1 MNKTFKTV
9 WNRVR
14 RAYVAVNETVSSTA
28 QSAGPTLRNGGVS
41 VSQSGSLRR
50 TALALAVGS
59 ALALSIG
66 SAHADVTFPGG
77 CASVGGTMKE
87 GVCYIGDGTQDST
100 VVEAV
105 NDNWTNTGKLTIS
118 GGISYYAETIGSF
131 INDGGSYTLTNKTG
145 AELVIKG
152 GSEGVG
158 IDYFAEKGSGK
169 IINDKDANL
178 SICGGNEANSS
189 GINYLAFGTNST
201 VTIENSGTTT
211 ITGGAAT
218 HAEGIHVLAHQ
229 GGNAVIDNL
238 TGAKLSI
245 IGGSAFDAY
254 GISDL
259 AYDGGSGKIVNH
271 VGAELII
278 MGGSSES
285 GIYSLAAG
293 TNSYGAIENYGTM
306 TITGSADDNGMV
318 RLTYNDGTAEIINH
332 TGAELLI
339 SGGSGSYARG
349 ISNVTQF
356 GGTTKV
362 INSAGAKLEITG
374 GSGQYADGIGSFVSE
389 GTTGTLENSGIL
401 SITGG
406 SYEAAEGMTTFASEG
421 TGTIINTEGAE
432 FSITGGST
440 GDTMG
445 IKHFTINPS
454 TTGTIENSG
463 TMTISGGADDY
474 AFGIEYFA
482 YKGGTGKII
491 NHKGG
496 EISISG
502 GGVDSDGI
510 SRFAYDT
517 DSVGLIDNFGN
528 IEITASTSANGIG
541 TLADNGAT
549 VEINNFKDAKLT
561 IGSGQHASGIS
572 CFVVDHGSTVNV
584 KNFGTVSISG
594 ASYSGIVWFADYGGT
609 GTIINSEGA
618 ELLITAGSS
627 DNAYGINIVADSYS
641 TATIENSGKLTISG
655 SSSSAGIYN
664 LASGRNSTG
673 TIKNSGS
680 MTITGGSEQ
689 EAGIFSLADEV
700 GSTASIENTGILNL
714 NKWAI
719 GSFGD
724 GNASVTNKSTGT
736 VNAEVEAI
744 FEDGGT
750 TTTRTLKDITV
761 VTSGVASNA
770 QTDVYGATTV
780 SEKGWVL
787 KDDWANQSTWED
799 GGKLTITDI
808 ADGTFDAQTIKEN
821 FEEQFGTGTT
831 ITFTGEGGKSEG
843 ESSITADAFTMTVVN
858 SLISEGKA
866 FDGSVIVSETLD
878 ALNSNFTLGRYGTLN
893 KNFGFQGLT
902 NVTRVTIRDG
912 YSLVLAGDAVASASA
927 FDLTD
932 GTPVSVS
939 DGRLVLGLNVA
950 PYSDYRGIVD
960 TVTLDTN
967 SGQAVLEVAAGE
979 FTAGKVNAVQ
989 NGLVSVA
996 QNATLSIA
1004 DLDTDG
1010 TSSVNV
1016 EQSGSLNLTGA
1027 AVIAGSVENAGS
1039 IDAADTLTV
1048 SGNWTGAGTIANN
1061 KSITASNWAV
1071 SNTINNAK
1079 DNSVVTLSSG
1089 TNSLGIVVGGKLVA
1103 NADFSADTL
1112 RNVKSLSVS
1121 SSVDGQID
1129 ALAAD
1134 VITNAGSLDVKS
1146 LTKTQ
1151 GVDYTQTAGSI
1162 TVTDNWFA
1170 NSTLHLNGGTLV
1182 RDSLGANTVTVAGA
1196 DLDLGSITSET
1207 DFTLSSGTVTAD
1219 EIHLT
1224 EDGKFTV
1231 SGGTLEINYDS
1242 IFTNSVSEAVGLN
1255 VIGLESTKPETVKTV
1270 LTDLFSRYVAG
1281 DVAESIAQNATFD
1294 GGKLVINVDHL
1305 STTERDDLAKAFNKI
1320 FADTTI
1326 EFKGDVSGQ
1335 SEESQLT
1342 VAKVNELQ
1350 KNVADLASVIYV
1362 DRKLQGENKNVS
1374 IGGASGIGQ
1383 SVGFA
1388 GIENAASVAVEGGRK
1403 LVLIGGNAADYAVTS
1418 NSTITTVSDG
1428 STLELG
1434 SLGSDTA
1441 NKGTMGTVVL
1451 SSNSDEA
1458 QLKAV
1463 TGQFT
1468 IAKVDASKNGLVSV
1482 AQNATLSIADLDT
1495 DGTSSVNV
1503 EQSGSLNLTGAAVI
1517 AGSVENAGSI
1527 DAADTLTVSGNWT
1540 GAGTIANNK
1549 SISASNWTVAN
1560 TINNATDNTVV
1571 TFASGTNEVGTI
1583 VGGKVEA
1590 KADFTAD
1597 ALSNIKSLDV
1607 ASSVEGQID
1616 ALAADTITNAGV
1628 LDVKNLAKTTGVDY
1642 TQTAGSI
1649 TVTDNW
1655 FAGSTLKLNGGTLTR
1670 SSLGSNDVTI
1680 AGASVDVDTLTSD
1693 TNFTLNSGSVSADSI
1708 ALSQTGRFTVAG
1720 GTLETNYDSIFTDS
1734 TAEEVGLNVI
1744 GLEAQAP
1751 ESVKNVLTE
1760 FFTRYVAGDVAQ
1772 SIAQNAVFE
1781 GGKLIVKVDHLTT
1794 TQRDDLTEAFNKI
1807 FADAAIEFQGDIS
1820 GTTEDS
1826 KLTVAK
1832 VNQLQANVAELAS
1845 VIYVDRNLQGENTDV
1860 SVGGASGIGQSVG
1873 FAGIEN
1879 AKSVT
1884 VEGGKKLVL
1893 IGGDSAD
1900 YAMTADSTTTT
1911 VRAGS
1916 TLELGSLGSETANK
1930 GTIGT
1935 VTLSSGSD
1943 QAQLK
1948 AVTGEFAVA
1957 KLDATQNGLVTVAQ
1971 NAALSIADLDTD
1983 STSGVDIAKAGSL
1996 KLTGEASVAGSV
2008 KNEGTISADEMLS
2021 AAGSW
2026 IGSGTIAN
2034 AKEITASDWS
2044 VANTINNATDDS
2056 VVTFA
2061 SGTNTVG
2068 TIAGGKVAANADFSA
2083 DALRNVKSLD
2093 VAASVEGQIDAL
2105 AADFI
2110 TNAGDLEVKS
2120 LTKAEGVDYTQTAG
2134 TITVTDNW
2142 FANSTLNLNGGTLVR
2157 DSLGANTAT
2166 VAGADVD
2173 LGSITSETDFTLAS
2187 GSVSADR
2194 INLTEEG
2201 KFTVSGGELSTGYSN
2216 IFTESIAEAVGLNVI
2231 GLESAQPE
2239 AVKNVLTEF
2248 FTRYIAGDVAESIA
2262 QNASFEGGKLV
2273 INVDHLSTTERDDL
2287 TAAFNKIFADTTVEF
2302 KGDISGVSED
2312 SRLTV
2317 AKVNDLQKNVADLA
2331 SVIYVDRKLQGDNAA
2346 VSVGGASGIG
2356 QSVGFAG
2363 IENTSS
2369 ITVEGGRK
2377 LVLIGSSSA
2386 DYAMTDAE
2394 ATTSIRAGSALELGS
2409 LGLEKANTGTMGNV
2423 AMAGGDMSRANFTVV
2438 NGAYS
2443 MGALTGSRGTV
2454 SIHQGAGFTA
2464 ASLELSDSEITNA
2477 GTMTVTGDMSLD
2489 STNLTNEARMT
2500 VAGNLE
2506 LSGVLTNTAGAFLE
2520 TNEMSVTGQ
2529 LSNFGE
2535 IEASDTST
2543 VYGTL
2548 ENQSVIRL
2556 YDTQIGDRG
2565 SLHNTATLTQ
2575 TGTTT
2580 VNGLLSNL
2588 ASGTAEMDTVIL
2600 EGESAS
2606 LENTGMLIINHL
2618 IVRNGASA
2626 SNGAQSSGIAFF
2638 APRAGGTSIVGT
2650 LDVESDEN
2658 YSNSGNLYVGQST
2671 IQGNLINAEGGL
2683 AQFGVNQY
2691 FADGKGLTVTAEG
2704 SVDNDGSLI
2713 LSGALSNAGT
2723 ISGTG
2728 SVAFAATDGATNVFE
2743 NTGSIEASSVSAS
2756 DTGADRRITIN
2767 NSGTIS
2773 AGELSIA
2780 YADYTQTAGS
2790 ASFDKGGFENS
2801 NVNLE
2806 GGSMSLEALGSGNA
2820 YKVGGSDAGTVS
2832 TLTVGTMTSDSTL
2845 TIAEGGTV
2853 HVDTINLSGDKTAHL
2868 LGGTLATTLDQI
2880 FADVDT
2886 HAHDIDAENP
2896 GDIVDPG
2903 VDVVVG
2909 VGDVIDSVA
2918 AGIEFGWGTVA
2929 FDDAMYSTSVAGDI
2943 LAKLDAI
2950 DANDPSW
2957 GTLEVAFNGEA
2968 SETFDVD
2975 TANRVQATDPEGGS
2989 TYAVFIGETLHNTTE
3004 ANPAYTALYVGS
3016 TEEAAAAGVSDAN
3029 ILDNSIGFKQVVNVS
3044 GGMTVADGRHFVFVG
3059 ENQSSAGD
3067 FELID
3072 GNLSIVRNGMVTLGS
3087 YAAQEA
3093 TKGALRDV
3101 ALSEGTLRV
3110 RHGSFSAQNVTSAGT
3125 VYIGGDGA
3133 EHGGAV
3139 LPQDTT
3145 SSFAVESFTAQSGS
3159 ELINWGTFAVGDLKT
3174 DGEDAGT
3181 LTNYGLLDVAT
3192 AEVDMAVTNL
3202 KTAEFDALTV
3212 TGGSFVNGA
3221 QDAEDKAAA
3230 TVEATTLALNA
3241 GSVFTN
3247 YGTTSA
3253 DNGSIGGEFVNEAG
3267 ASVTWDALSVA
3278 DAGKLDNRGTAAA
3291 GVITQT
3297 GGSIVNSG
3305 EFTLNSDAA
3314 SSIAG
3319 SINNT
3324 GSFTVE
3330 EGSALTIAE
3339 NGSIVNS
3346 GSGTFNAAADI
3357 SISGGTLTQDSTGA
3371 MTLGNV
3377 SIADGKL
3384 VVTSGK
3390 SVSGSGELSVN
3401 KTPGEAAVEND
3412 GSVEFGSINAAQ
3424 GSISGTGTL
3433 VSESTLT
3440 VGENGSIDQS
3450 GIKTDSLANSGSI
3463 TADNLTITANG
3474 TNEGHLSLSESLDG
3488 DLANNGRLTIEGG
3501 ENFTLAGGTLI
3512 NNGNVLARDNVTIDG
3527 GHFVQSSSMGA
3538 WFNDLTIKSGDVTV
3552 EAGKAIH
3559 GFVGDTLTVDMG
3571 SAENVAIVNDGNIN
3585 YGSIS
3590 VNQGKI
3596 SGTGTIGT
3604 AGSQITVGESGSIE
3618 QGTLLGSSLANA
3630 GTITVDTINVS
3641 RGSNSGNLT
3650 AEDAVFTN
3658 SFDNRAEGEMNL
3670 NGSLEGSVNN
3680 EGTLTLGDGFEFA
3693 SGTIENTGTLTGT
3706 GSMTIA
3712 GGTIQQ
3718 ASDTEA
3724 VFGNVAINGG
3734 ALNVEAGKSASGDS
3748 LHAAMGDA
3756 ADVASTNNG
3765 TLNFGSINVEQGKIT
3780 GSGTLGSETSTII
3793 VGANGSVEQ
3802 GSIIGSQ
3809 INNEGLISGNVTA
3822 GAGSNAGT
3830 ITAGD
3835 FTVGKGEQFVNEGSI
3850 TTSGAAD
3857 VANTDNR
3864 NEVTFGNSATFS
3876 GGNVNTGTITVNGG
3890 KLNVA
3895 FGDNAASGTG
3905 SLTVNAGLDVGTA
3918 GKLTIEGP
3926 DAIASITGGATIDG
3940 TFATSGNTTIDRI
3953 TSESTGHIVA
3963 EGGKLHLGDLTDAEG
3978 MTFTQKTDTDLS
3990 FGKGWFENSTINIE
4004 GGKFDASIIK
4014 DDEGNDSGMLG
4025 HNTVNISG
4033 KNPTPIINSGDP
4045 IEEKIHYK
4053 DNLTVVTVE
4062 TVTSDTTINI
4072 GSGGVL
4078 DVDNISLTPENDQ
4091 ASITLAGGVLETSLD
4106 QIFDY
4111 VATEAIKIENDETVF
4126 LPTEVLTATAVGE
4139 VKDEISSGLELGS
4152 GTIAFNDDHY
4162 SASAVISTALQLQN
4176 GFGEAA
4182 SNVTTVFLG
4191 DMTGELT
4198 VDTVHDLEK
4207 EGLEDV
4213 LAGVILATET
4223 LQNTT
4228 AAEGAANTGLVI
4240 GGTAGE
4246 SENQINVSIGF
4257 KDVANADSVRIE
4269 GGKTFVLV
4277 GGERPADFDWTTG
4290 YGDGNKLLTDAADGG
4305 SVSVNNGRF
4314 ELGTNGSANATV
4326 GWVNSTDISE
4336 NGSMHVE
4343 NGEFADWWIVN
4354 EGKLTIASNGT
4365 LHTISITGSGST
4377 VNDGTLT
4384 VGTDANQGTL
4394 EVGTGGFVNN
4404 GTLDATH
4411 VADTV
4416 VAGDLVNTGRAEYDD
4431 MTITAGGSSVNEG
4444 YERGDIL
4451 TVESGAS
4458 HSNTGVSIW
4467 NGMTVASGASGSNG
4481 KPLAD
4486 DAPKGHEEGF
4496 ASDALLQVGTDAAD
4510 ETFDI
4515 SGSFDNHGVLD
4526 ADAMETTLV
4535 AGEIFN
4541 EGQALYNDMTIVN
4554 GGSSVNEGYE
4564 KGDILTVEGGASHSN
4579 TGVSIWNGMTVADG
4593 ASGSNGKPLADDA
4606 PKGHEEGFASDSAVQ
4621 IGSAETGGVFEIGGS
4636 FDNHGILDASEV
4648 EATEV
4653 AGDLFNEG
4661 RAEYDDMN
4669 VIGGGSSINEG
4680 FERGDILTVSDGSTH
4695 ENTGVSIWNN
4705 IKITEGS
4712 SGSNGTTL
4720 AEDAPKGH
4728 EEGFATDSIVQVGTD
4743 AADEVF
4749 EIAGSYDN
4757 HGRLDA
4763 ANIETTDVAGDL
4775 YNEGQATYD
4784 DMDIADGGS
4793 SVNEGYERGDI
4804 LTVSDGGTH
4813 TNTGVSIWNN
4823 IQISEGGSG
4832 SNGDPLAPDAPK
4844 GHEEGFDTDSFVT
4857 VGTDN
4862 PDEEFR
4868 IDGSF
4873 DNHGGLDA
4881 TETET
4886 TTVTGDLFNDG
4897 QAQYDDMTITAGG
4910 SSDNDGYERGDIL
4923 TVEDGGTHDN
4933 SGVSIWNNIT
4943 IGEGGSGE
4951 NSGDLTLGDKDSDED
4966 GSFEIGGDFT
4976 NTEDGT
4982 LDATDVPET
4991 IVGGD
4996 LTNDGKANYDDMHV
5010 DGGNSEN
5017 NGREEGDI
5025 LTVDNG
5031 GTHTNTGESI
5041 WNNITVGDGGKHT
5054 NKGTESADEIVIDG
5068 GIYEVADGTTVGDNV
5083 TINSGDLVIG
5093 NKLELSPDNEAEF
5106 IMKTPST
5113 INGHVWVIGNGHLG
5127 VGDGSDT
5134 FGDELGAAG
5143 LPEAPA
5149 RVTVT
5154 APVTVGEGSLAVGQG
5169 TYTDPDNKL
5178 QLGNGDLYFAEDSY
5192 TLISAGAVNEE
5203 TAAFT
5208 GTVDGAK
5215 VTVEEG
5221 ATLVLGNIN
5230 NTGKYLI
5237 TSGFDTT
5244 GNSEEG
5250 TWLGGWLDEDNLYAL
5265 PQDGSGLGWDLKLDF
5280 SDDEIWVIADLDD
5293 VTTVYPDISIPE
5305 VTNDDMDQN
5314 KPEDKGDEFIQD
5326 TLRDEDLSVDEKTKI
5341 INSVAEIGFAG
5352 GAHSTAFDDMGAA
5365 TDAIENRVS
5374 FGGSHFDGSGTL
5386 IRDVHGASVW
5396 VDVLGGT
5403 RKTKNLEASGRMEGG
5418 SDVDSYGFVFGTDYV
5433 TASQNA
5439 VFGAAFAYSK
5449 GDVESSGDWLKTRSN
5464 TESYGLHLYGA
5475 WTPNERFNVVGTL
5488 AYQWSQADISQTIGA
5503 AGFGSASADIDTQF
5517 VSAGVR
5523 GEYRWQVKDGLAV
5536 IPHAGLHALYGMTDG
5551 YDTKVDGQKAFGNDA
5566 DNTLTFQM
5574 PIGVALRAD
5583 YLTASGWNWRGTGD
5597 ISVIPQFGDT
5607 EQDVTVYNS
5616 RNVDDVITG
5625 EFTGNF
5631 VTRAKLGFEATK
5643 GMTTFG
5649 LDYGFATGDSIESH
5663 QVNAKIRFVF

>member
-77 CASVGGTMKE
+77 CASVGGTMKD
-87 GVCYIGDGTQDST
+87 GVCHIGDGTQSST
-100 VVEAV
+100 VVHRV
-105 NDNWTNTGKLTIS
+105 NDNWTNSGELVIHGGNTSNAVGIYNFIDDGTAYTLTNENGAVLTIS
-118 GGISYYAETIGSF
+118 GGSENQTYGIGFFSRGEGSQLSLINQGTIY
-131 INDGGSYTLTNKTG
+131 IEGGSGLRSYGVHSFTQQSSN
-145 AELVIKG
+145 ALVENSGLIKLSG
-152 GSEGVG
+152 GSGSIAYAVDQFFTSG
-158 IDYFAEKGSGK
+158 TSGK
-169 IINDKDANL
+169 IINYPNGQFIIENRGCDRIVWDSQVEFDNYGTLAFY
-178 SICGGNEANSS
+178 SS
-189 GINYLAFGTNST
+189 GSDFDGGGESTINNYKGATISIQGQEDFGISHLTSSGN
-201 VTIENSGTTT
+201 VHLINHAGAEITINDSENASFTGIQTLVSGDN
-211 ITGGAAT
+211 G
-218 HAEGIHVLAHQ
+218 E
-229 GGNAVIDNL
+229 AVIDN
-238 TGAKLSI
+238 
-245 IGGSAFDAY
+245 Y
-254 GISDL
+254 GIFTINSTTTKRRHGIAYL
-259 AYDGGSGKIVNH
+259 ADGGNAK
-271 VGAELII
+271 
-278 MGGSSES
+278 
-285 GIYSLAAG
+285 
-293 TNSYGAIENYGTM
+293 
-306 TITGSADDNGMV
+306 
-318 RLTYNDGTAEIINH
+318 IINH
-332 TGAELLI
+332 TGAELILSSKKGI
-339 SGGSGSYARG
+339 SESYA
-349 ISNVTQF
+349 I
-356 GGTTKV
+356 
-362 INSAGAKLEITG
+362 L
-374 GSGQYADGIGSFVSE
+374 
-389 GTTGTLENSGIL
+389 TLA
-401 SITGG
+401 
-406 SYEAAEGMTTFASEG
+406 YREG
-421 TGTIINTEGAE
+421 TGI
-432 FSITGGST
+432 
-440 GDTMG
+440 
-445 IKHFTINPS
+445 
-454 TTGTIENSG
+454 IENEG
-463 TMTISGGADDY
+463 VMKIIGGDDNGEQ
-474 AFGIEYFA
+474 GIFCYLYGLESLSSYS
-482 YKGGTGKII
+482 GTGKII
-491 NHKGG
+491 NLEGG
-496 EISISG
+496 ELSILG
-502 GGVDSDGI
+502 GEGDRSHGI
-510 SRFAYDT
+510 QYLSM
-517 DSVGLIDNFGN
+517 G
-528 IEITASTSANGIG
+528 GIAV
-541 TLADNGAT
+541 L
-549 VEINNFKDAKLT
+549 
-561 IGSGQHASGIS
+561 
-572 CFVVDHGSTVNV
+572 
-584 KNFGTVSISG
+584 
-594 ASYSGIVWFADYGGT
+594 
-609 GTIINSEGA
+609 
-618 ELLITAGSS
+618 
-627 DNAYGINIVADSYS
+627 
-641 TATIENSGKLTISG
+641 ENSGTL
-655 SSSSAGIYN
+655 N
-664 LASGRNSTG
+664 LNAKAIASFNDKSTNQNGRVINKASGR
-673 TIKNSGS
+673 
-680 MTITGGSEQ
+680 
-689 EAGIFSLADEV
+689 
-700 GSTASIENTGILNL
+700 
-714 NKWAI
+714 
-719 GSFGD
+719 
-724 GNASVTNKSTGT
+724 
-736 VNAEVEAI
+736 VNAAVEAI

-750 TTTRTLKDITV
+750 VTTQSQKDITV
-761 VTSGVASNA
+761 VTSSVSSNVK
-770 QTDVYGATTV
+770 TDAYGTTTV
-780 SEKGWVL
+780 SEVGWVL
-787 KDDWANQSTWED
+787 KDDWANYSVWED
-799 GGKLTITDI
+799 GGTLTITDI
-808 ADGTFDAQTIKEN
+808 AEDTFDAQTIKEH

-831 ITFTGEGGKSEG
+831 IAFTGEGGKAEG
-843 ESSITADAFTMTVVN
+843 ESTTRSDAFTISVVN

-866 FDGSVIVSETLD
+866 FDGSVIVSEILDAQNRSFSLEQDGTLD
-878 ALNSNFTLGRYGTLN
+878 N
-893 KNFGFQGLT
+893 NFGFKGIG
-902 NVTRVTIRDG
+902 NVRSITIGDG
-912 YSLVLAGDAVASASA
+912 YSLVLAGDDVSSASE

-932 GTPVSVS
+932 GSTVTV
-939 DGRLVLGLNVA
+939 DNGRLVLGLNVA
-950 PYSDYRGIVD
+950 PYSNYRGS
-960 TVTLDTN
+960 LN
-967 SGQAVLEVAAGE
+967 SVRLHASSGFAELEAATGE
-979 FTAGKVNAVQ
+979 FEVNKVNATK
-989 NGLVSVA
+989 NGQVSVA
-996 QNATLSIA
+996 PNASLSIT
-1004 DLDTDG
+1004 DLDTDD

-1016 EQSGSLNLTGA
+1016 DKSGSLNLTGA
-1027 AVIAGSVENAGS
+1027 AVIAGAVANAGS
-1039 IDAADTLTV
+1039 IVAADTLTA
-1048 SGNWTGAGTIANN
+1048 SGTWTGAGTISNN
-1061 KSITASNWAV
+1061 KSISASNWSVA
-1071 SNTINNAK
+1071 NTINNAT
-1079 DNSVVTLSSG
+1079 DTSEVTLASG
-1089 TNSLGIVVGGKLVA
+1089 TNSLGIVVGGRVVA
-1103 NADFSADTL
+1103 KADFSADAL

-1121 SSVDGQID
+1121 YSVDGQID

-1134 VITNAGSLDVKS
+1134 AITNAGNLEVKS

-1151 GVDYTQTAGSI
+1151 GIDYTQTAGSI
-1162 TVTDNWFA
+1162 SISDNWFED
-1170 NSTLHLNGGTLV
+1170 STLNL
-1182 RDSLGANTVTVAGA
+1182 R
-1196 DLDLGSITSET
+1196 
-1207 DFTLSSGTVTAD
+1207 
-1219 EIHLT
+1219 
-1224 EDGKFTV
+1224 
-1231 SGGTLEINYDS
+1231 
-1242 IFTNSVSEAVGLN
+1242 
-1255 VIGLESTKPETVKTV
+1255 
-1270 LTDLFSRYVAG
+1270 
-1281 DVAESIAQNATFD
+1281 
-1294 GGKLVINVDHL
+1294 
-1305 STTERDDLAKAFNKI
+1305 
-1320 FADTTI
+1320 
-1326 EFKGDVSGQ
+1326 
-1335 SEESQLT
+1335 
-1342 VAKVNELQ
+1342 
-1350 KNVADLASVIYV
+1350 
-1362 DRKLQGENKNVS
+1362 
-1374 IGGASGIGQ
+1374 
-1383 SVGFA
+1383 
-1388 GIENAASVAVEGGRK
+1388 GGR
-1403 LVLIGGNAADYAVTS
+1403 
-1418 NSTITTVSDG
+1418 
-1428 STLELG
+1428 
-1434 SLGSDTA
+1434 
-1441 NKGTMGTVVL
+1441 
-1451 SSNSDEA
+1451 
-1458 QLKAV
+1458 
-1463 TGQFT
+1463 
-1468 IAKVDASKNGLVSV
+1468 
-1482 AQNATLSIADLDT
+1482 
-1495 DGTSSVNV
+1495 
-1503 EQSGSLNLTGAAVI
+1503 
-1517 AGSVENAGSI
+1517 
-1527 DAADTLTVSGNWT
+1527 
-1540 GAGTIANNK
+1540 
-1549 SISASNWTVAN
+1549 
-1560 TINNATDNTVV
+1560 
-1571 TFASGTNEVGTI
+1571 
-1583 VGGKVEA
+1583 
-1590 KADFTAD
+1590 
-1597 ALSNIKSLDV
+1597 
-1607 ASSVEGQID
+1607 
-1616 ALAADTITNAGV
+1616 
-1628 LDVKNLAKTTGVDY
+1628 
-1642 TQTAGSI
+1642 
-1649 TVTDNW
+1649 
-1655 FAGSTLKLNGGTLTR
+1655 LTR
-1670 SSLGSNDVTI
+1670 SSLGSNDVTV

-1693 TNFTLNSGSVSADSI
+1693 TNFTLNSGSVSVDSI
-1708 ALSQTGRFTVAG
+1708 DLSQKDRFTVAG
-1720 GTLETNYDSIFTDS
+1720 GTLETNYESIFTES

-1751 ESVKNVLTE
+1751 ESVKNILTE

-1794 TQRDDLTEAFNKI
+1794 TQRDDLTAAFNKI

-1860 SVGGASGIGQSVG
+1860 SVGGASGIAQSVG

-1900 YAMTADSTTTT
+1900 YAMTADGTTTT
-1911 VRAGS
+1911 VRANS

-1930 GTIGT
+1930 GTMGA
-1935 VTLSSGSD
+1935 VTLSSDSG

-1948 AVTGEFAVA
+1948 AVAGEFEIDKVN
-1957 KLDATQNGLVTVAQ
+1957 ATQNGLVAVAQ
-1971 NAALSIADLDTD
+1971 NAVLSIADLDAD
-1983 STSGVDIAKAGSL
+1983 STSGLDIARAASL

-2008 KNEGTISADEMLS
+2008 KNEGTISADETLA

-2026 IGSGTIAN
+2026 TGSGTIAN

-2068 TIAGGKVAANADFSA
+2068 AVVGGKVAANADFSA
-2083 DALRNVKSLD
+2083 TSLQGVKSL
-2093 VAASVEGQIDAL
+2093 SVSEAVDARIDSL
-2105 AADFI
+2105 AADAI
-2110 TNAGDLEVKS
+2110 VNAGS
-2120 LTKAEGVDYTQTAG
+2120 LAVSTLAKAENVIYTQTAG
-2134 TITVTDNW
+2134 SIEVTDNW

-2173 LGSITSETDFTLAS
+2173 LGSITSDTDFTLTS
-2187 GSVSADR
+2187 GSVSADT

-2201 KFTVSGGELSTGYSN
+2201 KFSVSGGELSTGYSN

-2231 GLESAQPE
+2231 GLESGQPE

-2377 LVLIGSSSA
+2377 LVLIGSSAS
-2386 DYAMTDAE
+2386 DYAMTDAG
-2394 ATTSIRAGSALELGS
+2394 ATTSISAGSALELGS

-2438 NGAYS
+2438 NGTYS
-2443 MGALTGSRGTV
+2443 MGALTGSRGNV
-2454 SIHQGAGFTA
+2454 RVDQGAAFTA
-2464 ASLELSDSEITNA
+2464 ASLELADSEITNA
-2477 GTMTVTGDMSLD
+2477 GTLTVTGDVSLD
-2489 STNLTNEARMT
+2489 STNLTNEERMT
-2500 VAGNLE
+2500 VSGSLK

-2565 SLHNTATLTQ
+2565 ALHNTATLTQ

-2588 ASGTAEMDTVIL
+2588 ASGNAEMETVIL
-2600 EGESAS
+2600 DGENAV
-2606 LENTGMLIINHL
+2606 LENTGMLIVDHL
-2618 IVRNGASA
+2618 IVRNGATA

-2713 LSGALSNAGT
+2713 LSGALSNAGK

-2728 SVAFAATDGATNVFE
+2728 GVAFAAADGATNVFE

-2756 DTGADRRITIN
+2756 GTGADRRITIN

-2773 AGELSIA
+2773 ADELSIA

-2806 GGSMSLEALGSGNA
+2806 GGSMALEALGSGNA
-2820 YKVGGSDAGTVS
+2820 YTVGGSAAGTS
-2832 TLTVGTMTSDSTL
+2832 SNLNVGTITSDSTL
-2845 TIAEGGTV
+2845 TIAEGGRV
-2853 HVDTINLSGDKTAHL
+2853 HVDTIDLTGSKTAHL

-2929 FDDAMYSTSVAGDI
+2929 FDDAMYSASVAGDV
-2943 LAKLDAI
+2943 LTKLDAI
-2950 DANDPSW
+2950 DDNDPSW
-2957 GTLEVAFNGEA
+2957 GALEVAFNGEA

-2975 TANRVQATDPEGGS
+2975 TANRVKATDAEGGS

-3004 ANPAYTALYVGS
+3004 ANPGYTALYVGS
-3016 TEEAAAAGVSDAN
+3016 AEDAAAAGVTDVN
-3029 ILDNSIGFKQVVNVS
+3029 ILDNSIGFKQVVNVA
-3044 GGMTVADGRHFVFVG
+3044 GGMTVADGRHFVLVG
-3059 ENQSSAGD
+3059 ENQSTAGD

-3139 LPQDTT
+3139 LPEDTT

-3181 LTNYGLLDVAT
+3181 LTNYGLIDVTT

-3202 KTAEFDALTV
+3202 KTAEFDALTL

-3230 TVEATTLALNA
+3230 TVTAATLALNA

-3291 GVITQT
+3291 GSITQT

-3319 SINNT
+3319 SLNNT

-3424 GSISGTGTL
+3424 GSITGTGTL
-3433 VSESTLT
+3433 VAESTLT
-3440 VGENGSIDQS
+3440 VGENGSVDQTNVDA
-3450 GIKTDSLANSGSI
+3450 GSLTNSGNI
-3463 TADNLTITANG
+3463 TADNLTIAGSGDNSG
-3474 TNEGHLSLSESLDG
+3474 QMSLSESL
-3488 DLANNGRLTIEGG
+3488 NGNLTNSGQLTIEGG
-3501 ENFTLAGGTLI
+3501 ENFTLAGGTVI
-3512 NNGNVLARDNVTIDG
+3512 NNGNVLARENVTIDG

-3571 SAENVAIVNDGNIN
+3571 SAQDVAVVNDGSIN

-3596 SGTGTIGT
+3596 TGSGTFGT

-3618 QGTLLGSSLANA
+3618 QGTVIGSSLANA
-3630 GTITVDTINVS
+3630 GTITADTINVS

-3650 AEDAVFTN
+3650 AEDAVFT
-3658 SFDNRAEGEMNL
+3658 SAFDNRAEGEMNL

-3706 GSMTIA
+3706 GSITIA
-3712 GGTIQQ
+3712 GGTIHQ

-3734 ALNVEAGKSASGDS
+3734 ALNVEAGKSASGDA
-3748 LHAAMGDA
+3748 LTVAMGSA
-3756 ADVASTNNG
+3756 EDVASVNNG
-3765 TLNFGSINVEQGKIT
+3765 TLDFESIGVDQGKIT
-3780 GSGTLGSETSTII
+3780 GSGTLGGETSSIT
-3793 VGANGSVEQ
+3793 VGVNGSVEQ

-3822 GAGSNAGT
+3822 AAGSNTGT

-3835 FTVGKGEQFVNEGSI
+3835 FTVGKGGQFVNAGTI

-3857 VANTDNR
+3857 VANVENR
-3864 NEVTFGNSATFS
+3864 KEMTFGNGAAFS

-3890 KLNVA
+3890 KLTVA
-3895 FGDNAASGTG
+3895 NGDNATSGTG
-3905 SLTVNAGLDVGTA
+3905 SLTVNAGLDVGA
-3918 GKLTIEGP
+3918 DGKLTIEGP
-3926 DAIASITGGATIDG
+3926 DASASITGGATIDG
-3940 TFATSGNTTIDRI
+3940 TFATSGNTSIDRI

-3990 FGKGWFENSTINIE
+3990 LGKGWFENSTINIE

-4014 DDEGNDSGMLG
+4014 DDEGNSSGMLG

-4033 KNPTPIINSGDP
+4033 KNPTPIINSDDP
-4045 IEEKIHYK
+4045 SEEKAHYK

-4111 VATEAIKIENDETVF
+4111 VATDAIKIENDETVF

-4139 VKDEISSGLELGS
+4139 VKDEIASGLELGS
-4152 GTIAFNDDHY
+4152 GTIAFNDDYY

-4191 DMTGELT
+4191 DMSGELT

-4240 GGTAGE
+4240 GGAAGE

-4257 KDVANADSVRIE
+4257 KDVAKADSVRIE

-4290 YGDGNKLLTDAADGG
+4290 YGDGNKLLTDASDGG

-4343 NGEFADWWIVN
+4343 NGEFADWWIAN

-4384 VGTDANQGTL
+4384 VGTDANEGTL

-4416 VAGDLVNTGRAEYDD
+4416 VAGDLFNEGRAEYDD

-4458 HSNTGVSIW
+4458 HSNTGISIW
-4467 NGMTVASGASGSNG
+4467 NDMTIASGASGSNG

-4535 AGEIFN
+4535 AGDLFN
-4541 EGQALYNDMTIVN
+4541 EGQAVYNDMTVVN

-4579 TGVSIWNGMTVADG
+4579 TGVSIWNGMTIADG

-4606 PKGHEEGFASDSAVQ
+4606 PKGHEEGFVSDSAVQ

-4648 EATEV
+4648 ETTEV

-4669 VIGGGSSINEG
+4669 VTGGGSSINAG

-4763 ANIETTDVAGDL
+4763 TAIETTDVAGDL

-4832 SNGDPLAPDAPK
+4832 SNGNPLAPDAPK

-4873 DNHGGLDA
+4873 ENHGGLDA

-4897 QAQYDDMTITAGG
+4897 QARYDDMTITAGG

-4933 SGVSIWNNIT
+4933 SGISIWNNIQIT
-4943 IGEGGSGE
+4943 EGGSGE

-4996 LTNDGKANYDDMHV
+4996 LTNDGNANYDDMHV

-5106 IMKTPST
+5106 IMKKPNP

-5134 FGDELGAAG
+5134 FGGEMGAAG

-5154 APVTVGEGSLAVGQG
+5154 APVTIGEGSLAVGQG

-5250 TWLGGWLDEDNLYAL
+5250 TWLGGWLDEDNLFAL

-5293 VTTVYPDISIPE
+5293 VTTVYPDISIPDI
-5305 VTNDDMDQN
+5305 TNDDMDQN

-5326 TLRDEDLSVDEKTKI
+5326 TLRDEDLSVEEKTKI

-5433 TASQNA
+5433 TASHSA
-5439 VFGAAFAYSK
+5439 VFGAAFSYSK
-5449 GDVESSGDWLKTRSN
+5449 GDVESSGDWLKTMSD

-5488 AYQWSQADISQTIGA
+5488 AYQWSTADISQTIGA

-5536 IPHAGLHALYGMTDG
+5536 IPHAGLRALYGMTDG

-5607 EQDVTVYNS
+5607 DQDVTVYNS

-5663 QVNAKIRFVF
+5663 QINAKIRFVF

>member
-28 QSAGPTLRNGGVS
+28 QASGATIQKGGISVDQSGSKFLRRTLLSLAVGAALSMSLGSANAAINMTVNAGQSQTLTNHAIVADQGETGYILNNGTLNIIGSATTTRYGLRGNARNGGTGTIENAGAGTLLIS
-41 VSQSGSLRR
+41 GGASEYMSFGMEYNASGS
-50 TALALAVGS
+50 GS
-59 ALALSIG
+59 TGLI
-66 SAHADVTFPGG
+66 
-77 CASVGGTMKE
+77 
-87 GVCYIGDGTQDST
+87 
-100 VVEAV
+100 
-105 NDNWTNTGKLTIS
+105 TNTGSGTLTIS
-118 GGISYYAETIGSF
+118 GGRSSDTNGIMYNAIDGGYGIISNTGSGTLNIFGEPDRTHVPGSTGAYGMRSLASGTGSVGLLTNTGDGNLVINALYGNSAIDTVAKDGATATISNTGSGTLTIQGGDDDSWARAIGVISGAGSKGLITNTGDGKLYINGSTTSEDAEAISSVGSTGTISNTDKGQLV
-131 INDGGSYTLTNKTG
+131 IQGGSYTGSHGIDNN
-145 AELVIKG
+145 
-152 GSEGVG
+152 SEGT
-158 IDYFAEKGSGK
+158 
-169 IINDKDANL
+169 IINQ
-178 SICGGNEANSS
+178 GE
-189 GINYLAFGTNST
+189 GT
-201 VTIENSGTTT
+201 
-211 ITGGAAT
+211 
-218 HAEGIHVLAHQ
+218 
-229 GGNAVIDNL
+229 
-238 TGAKLSI
+238 LSI
-245 IGGSAFDAY
+245 IGGSRAAGISTNGGTISNTGSGTLEIKGGVGYY
-254 GISDL
+254 GITYNAS
-259 AYDGGSGKIVNH
+259 GNSSEGIIQNTGSGEI
-271 VGAELII
+271 LIL
-278 MGGSSES
+278 GGES
-285 GIYSLAAG
+285 GDSGIQYLSYNGSTGIISNG
-293 TNSYGAIENYGTM
+293 TNGILTIKGAKGNGINYGAYTIDSYKETSAQIQNYGILKITGGESSDILDVSYGIGTLAHGRGSYGTIENWNELF
-306 TITGSADDNGMV
+306 ISGSAYTHGIN
-318 RLTYNDGTAEIINH
+318 LITYNGGVGKIINNKAS
-332 TGAELLI
+332 TLTI
-339 SGGSGSYARG
+339 SGGSGRETYG
-349 ISNVTQF
+349 IETVAWA
-356 GGTTKV
+356 GTV
-362 INSAGAKLEITG
+362 QISNSAGAELKITG
-374 GSGQYADGIGSFVSE
+374 GSGIGAHGIYKLAYGSGSQGIIDNSGIMSISGALEAGARGIEHLSYQGGSVEINNSGELKISGGSKSSYGIQLVAYGSDSKATITNTKQLSILAGENSSSYGILKVAMGGGEVKIINEKGANFQISGSESSTAIQNLSYDSTSKSTIENYGHMILSSGSVS
-389 GTTGTLENSGIL
+389 TLTGNGGNSQIINHNGAELTINGNSNRFAINGLSSGGIDNSTLENSGIL
-401 SITGG
+401 NLNARAIQS
-406 SYEAAEGMTTFASEG
+406 
-421 TGTIINTEGAE
+421 
-432 FSITGGST
+432 
-440 GDTMG
+440 
-445 IKHFTINPS
+445 
-454 TTGTIENSG
+454 
-463 TMTISGGADDY
+463 
-474 AFGIEYFA
+474 FG
-482 YKGGTGKII
+482 
-491 NHKGG
+491 
-496 EISISG
+496 
-502 GGVDSDGI
+502 
-510 SRFAYDT
+510 
-517 DSVGLIDNFGN
+517 
-528 IEITASTSANGIG
+528 
-541 TLADNGAT
+541 NGAT
-549 VEINNFKDAKLT
+549 V
-561 IGSGQHASGIS
+561 
-572 CFVVDHGSTVNV
+572 
-584 KNFGTVSISG
+584 
-594 ASYSGIVWFADYGGT
+594 
-609 GTIINSEGA
+609 
-618 ELLITAGSS
+618 
-627 DNAYGINIVADSYS
+627 
-641 TATIENSGKLTISG
+641 
-655 SSSSAGIYN
+655 
-664 LASGRNSTG
+664 
-673 TIKNSGS
+673 
-680 MTITGGSEQ
+680 
-689 EAGIFSLADEV
+689 
-700 GSTASIENTGILNL
+700 
-714 NKWAI
+714 
-719 GSFGD
+719 
-724 GNASVTNKSTGT
+724 TNHSTGT

-750 TTTRTLKDITV
+750 TTTKIQKDITV
-761 VTSGVASNA
+761 VTSSVASNVK
-770 QTDVYGATTV
+770 TDAYGTTTV
-780 SEKGWVL
+780 TEEGWVL
-787 KDDWANQSTWED
+787 KDDWANHSVWED
-799 GGKLTITDI
+799 GGTLTITDI
-808 ADGTFDAQTIKEN
+808 ADGTFDAQTIKEH

-831 ITFTGEGGKSEG
+831 ISFTGEGGKAEG
-843 ESSITADAFTMTVVN
+843 ESSVTNDVFKMTVVN
-858 SLISEGKA
+858 ALISEGKA
-866 FDGSVIVSETLD
+866 FDGSVVTSEVLD
-878 ALNSNFTLGRYGTLN
+878 AENRAFSLARRGTLA
-893 KNFGFQGLT
+893 KNFGFKGISKAT
-902 NVTRVTIRDG
+902 SVSVADG
-912 YSLVLAGDAVASASA
+912 FELVLSGDAVDTASE

-932 GTPVSVS
+932 GAAVSVRNGS
-939 DGRLVLGLNVA
+939 LVLGLNVA
-950 PYSDYRGIVD
+950 PYADYRGSLD
-960 TVTLDTN
+960 SVTLN
-967 SGQAVLEVAAGE
+967 ASSGQAVLEASAGE
-979 FTAGKVNAVQ
+979 FAADKVNAV
-989 NGLVSVA
+989 
-996 QNATLSIA
+996 
-1004 DLDTDG
+1004 
-1010 TSSVNV
+1010 
-1016 EQSGSLNLTGA
+1016 
-1027 AVIAGSVENAGS
+1027 
-1039 IDAADTLTV
+1039 
-1048 SGNWTGAGTIANN
+1048 
-1061 KSITASNWAV
+1061 
-1071 SNTINNAK
+1071 
-1079 DNSVVTLSSG
+1079 
-1089 TNSLGIVVGGKLVA
+1089 
-1103 NADFSADTL
+1103 
-1112 RNVKSLSVS
+1112 
-1121 SSVDGQID
+1121 
-1129 ALAAD
+1129 
-1134 VITNAGSLDVKS
+1134 
-1146 LTKTQ
+1146 
-1151 GVDYTQTAGSI
+1151 
-1162 TVTDNWFA
+1162 
-1170 NSTLHLNGGTLV
+1170 
-1182 RDSLGANTVTVAGA
+1182 
-1196 DLDLGSITSET
+1196 
-1207 DFTLSSGTVTAD
+1207 
-1219 EIHLT
+1219 
-1224 EDGKFTV
+1224 
-1231 SGGTLEINYDS
+1231 
-1242 IFTNSVSEAVGLN
+1242 
-1255 VIGLESTKPETVKTV
+1255 
-1270 LTDLFSRYVAG
+1270 
-1281 DVAESIAQNATFD
+1281 
-1294 GGKLVINVDHL
+1294 
-1305 STTERDDLAKAFNKI
+1305 
-1320 FADTTI
+1320 
-1326 EFKGDVSGQ
+1326 
-1335 SEESQLT
+1335 
-1342 VAKVNELQ
+1342 
-1350 KNVADLASVIYV
+1350 
-1362 DRKLQGENKNVS
+1362 
-1374 IGGASGIGQ
+1374 
-1383 SVGFA
+1383 
-1388 GIENAASVAVEGGRK
+1388 
-1403 LVLIGGNAADYAVTS
+1403 
-1418 NSTITTVSDG
+1418 
-1428 STLELG
+1428 
-1434 SLGSDTA
+1434 
-1441 NKGTMGTVVL
+1441 
-1451 SSNSDEA
+1451 
-1458 QLKAV
+1458 
-1463 TGQFT
+1463 
-1468 IAKVDASKNGLVSV
+1468 KNGLVSV

-1517 AGSVENAGSI
+1517 AGSVANAGSI

-1549 SISASNWTVAN
+1549 SISASDWTVAN

-1571 TFASGTNEVGTI
+1571 TFTSGTNAVGTV
-1583 VGGKVEA
+1583 VGGKIA
-1590 KADFTAD
+1590 ANADFSAD
-1597 ALSNIKSLDV
+1597 ALRDLKSLDV
-1607 ASSVEGQID
+1607 AASVDGQID
-1616 ALAADTITNAGV
+1616 ALAADAITNAGN
-1628 LDVKNLAKTTGVDY
+1628 LDVKSLTKTQGVDY

-1649 TVTDNW
+1649 YVTDNW
-1655 FAGSTLKLNGGTLTR
+1655 FADSTLKLNGGTLVR
-1670 SSLGSNDVTI
+1670 DSLGSNDVTV
-1680 AGASVDVDTLTSD
+1680 AGASVDVDILTSD

-1900 YAMTADSTTTT
+1900 YAMTADGTTTT

-2026 IGSGTIAN
+2026 TGSGTIAN

-2056 VVTFA
+2056 LVTFA

-2239 AVKNVLTEF
+2239 AVKNILTEF

-2377 LVLIGSSSA
+2377 LVLIGSSAA
-2386 DYAMTDAE
+2386 DYAMTDAA

-2500 VAGNLE
+2500 VAGYLE

-2606 LENTGMLIINHL
+2606 LENTGLLIINHL

-2691 FADGKGLTVTAEG
+2691 FADGKGLTVTAVG

-2728 SVAFAATDGATNVFE
+2728 SVAFAAADGATNIFE

-2820 YKVGGSDAGTVS
+2820 YTVGGSDAGTDS

-2929 FDDAMYSTSVAGDI
+2929 FDDAMYSTSVAGDV
-2943 LAKLDAI
+2943 LAKLDSI
-2950 DANDPSW
+2950 DENDPSW

-3004 ANPAYTALYVGS
+3004 VNPAYTALYVGS

-3139 LPQDTT
+3139 LPQDTS

-3230 TVEATTLALNA
+3230 TVAATTLALNA

-3253 DNGSIGGEFVNEAG
+3253 DNGSIGGEFVNEAD

-3278 DAGKLDNRGTAAA
+3278 DAGKLDNRGTVAA

-3596 SGTGTIGT
+3596 TGTGTIGT

-3630 GTITVDTINVS
+3630 GTITIDTINVS

-3802 GSIIGSQ
+3802 DSIIGSQ

-3835 FTVGKGEQFVNEGSI
+3835 FTVGKGGQFVNEGSI

-3864 NEVTFGNSATFS
+3864 NEVTFGNGATFS

-4111 VATEAIKIENDETVF
+4111 LATEAIKIENDETVF

-4152 GTIAFNDDHY
+4152 GTIAFNDDYY

-4314 ELGTNGSANATV
+4314 ELGTNGSASATV

-4458 HSNTGVSIW
+4458 HSNTGISIW
-4467 NGMTVASGASGSNG
+4467 NDMTIASGASGSNG

-4496 ASDALLQVGTDAAD
+4496 ASDALLQVGTDAGD

-4593 ASGSNGKPLADDA
+4593 ASGSNGKPLDDDA

-4763 ANIETTDVAGDL
+4763 ADIETTDVAGDL

-5192 TLISAGAVNEE
+5192 TLISAGAVNED

-5326 TLRDEDLSVDEKTKI
+5326 TMRDEDLSVDEKTKI

-5449 GDVESSGDWLKTRSN
+5449 GDVESSGDWLKTRSD

-5488 AYQWSQADISQTIGA
+5488 AYQWSQEDISQTIGA
-5503 AGFGSASADIDTQF
+5503 AGFGSASANIDTQF

-5536 IPHAGLHALYGMTDG
+5536 IPHAGLSALYGMTDG

>member
-77 CASVGGTMKE
+77 CASVGGTMKD
-87 GVCYIGDGTQDST
+87 GVCYIGDGTQTST
-100 VVEAV
+100 VIEAV
-105 NDNWTNTGKLTIS
+105 NDNWTNTGELTIAGGS
-118 GGISYYAETIGSF
+118 GVTDYGIEYLAFKTGSTGKISNEDAGTLTIRGGSGNGSG
-131 INDGGSYTLTNKTG
+131 IKYIACDGGQGTLTNTG
-145 AELVIKG
+145 DGTLTIQG
-152 GSEGVG
+152 GSNGR
-158 IDYFAEKGSGK
+158 
-169 IINDKDANL
+169 
-178 SICGGNEANSS
+178 SS
-189 GINYLAFGTNST
+189 GIEYLVSKTGSMGTISN
-201 VTIENSGTTT
+201 
-211 ITGGAAT
+211 TG
-218 HAEGIHVLAHQ
+218 EGDLKIL
-229 GGNAVIDNL
+229 GG
-238 TGAKLSI
+238 
-245 IGGSAFDAY
+245 
-254 GISDL
+254 
-259 AYDGGSGKIVNH
+259 DGG
-271 VGAELII
+271 
-278 MGGSSES
+278 
-285 GIYSLAAG
+285 
-293 TNSYGAIENYGTM
+293 
-306 TITGSADDNGMV
+306 
-318 RLTYNDGTAEIINH
+318 
-332 TGAELLI
+332 
-339 SGGSGSYARG
+339 
-349 ISNVTQF
+349 
-356 GGTTKV
+356 
-362 INSAGAKLEITG
+362 
-374 GSGQYADGIGSFVSE
+374 DGI
-389 GTTGTLENSGIL
+389 
-401 SITGG
+401 
-406 SYEAAEGMTTFASEG
+406 
-421 TGTIINTEGAE
+421 
-432 FSITGGST
+432 
-440 GDTMG
+440 
-445 IKHFTINPS
+445 
-454 TTGTIENSG
+454 
-463 TMTISGGADDY
+463 
-474 AFGIEYFA
+474 A
-482 YKGGTGKII
+482 YI
-491 NHKGG
+491 
-496 EISISG
+496 
-502 GGVDSDGI
+502 
-510 SRFAYDT
+510 A
-517 DSVGLIDNFGN
+517 VG
-528 IEITASTSANGIG
+528 
-541 TLADNGAT
+541 
-549 VEINNFKDAKLT
+549 
-561 IGSGQHASGIS
+561 
-572 CFVVDHGSTVNV
+572 
-584 KNFGTVSISG
+584 
-594 ASYSGIVWFADYGGT
+594 GGT
-609 GTIINSEGA
+609 GTISNTGKGTLTIQGGSNYGQGIYYFVSSNSCTGTLTNTGEGTLTIQGGSNSHGIQIFADGGKGTISNTGEGTLTIRGGSGGNSNGIGKVSNDSGDLIVISNTGKGTLTIQGSSSGSSNGIGVLADNIGVATISNDINGTLNILGNTETGSYG
-618 ELLITAGSS
+618 INVIAGSS
-627 DNAYGINIVADSYS
+627 QYFGVATGSVSNAGIMNLNAYAIKDFGSGI
-641 TATIENSGKLTISG
+641 
-655 SSSSAGIYN
+655 
-664 LASGRNSTG
+664 
-673 TIKNSGS
+673 
-680 MTITGGSEQ
+680 
-689 EAGIFSLADEV
+689 
-700 GSTASIENTGILNL
+700 
-714 NKWAI
+714 
-719 GSFGD
+719 
-724 GNASVTNKSTGT
+724 ASVTNKSTGT
-736 VNAEVEAI
+736 VNAEAGAIFQNEGFSIEKDLNNVTVVTEDSSATVTVDNYGTASVTGDGWVLKDDWANHSVWEDGGELNITDFAEGTIEADFIRDSFETQFGTGTTLSFTGEGGTQASSAMYDTFTMDVVNQLIAEGDVVDGSVITSEVLDSENNAFSLGSSGTLDMSIGFKGIENSSSVTIDGGHTLTLTGDKVASSADFDLLGGAPITITNGTLQLGLEALTDADQYKGSIIFNYGAFNIGENSIVNVVAGEFSLIGSSFSYGIINEGLINNYGKLTIDLGENTAGTVNNYDDGVITFVNSGSNASQNDSSDAGGIGKITNNGSGSVIFQGGNERYSFGMTYNASNPKATGIITNNGSGSILFLGGSGEHSDGINALVNSSATSIVQNLSSGSMIIKGGSGAYSNGIGSVGWDGSGISSIINSGSGQILIEGGSGWCAYGIEYNGEYGSITEIVNTGEGNIEIKGGSRSTYGMYANSYNSIYEKGDSTYGKISNTGNGYILIQGSESASGMYANALQSDDLSSTYLAGQGIISNDGVGELIIKGSDSSDHVGLRYNAISTTSINGEPSYPPLYPEYDPLPAKGLIANTSSGTLKILGGFDSQYNYGLYVNAGNDAYGTISNTGNGDLIIQGYFSSSGIYSNAINGGYGLIENSGSGDLKILGSSDAISHTDGYGIDSNATSDSTGIIKNSGEGNITIAGGLVSIGILENSNGGKGIIENIGSGAIYIKGSNFYGSGLGINARDSGQGIIRNNGSGEIVISGGSKDPLLDSDISDDKFLEIGLSSHGLMVNALGSKFNEQDLDTTLGEVENASTGVMTIQGGEHEYTFGIAINALTGGKGVIRNGISGTLNIFGNKDAGSYGIGYLAAGKHSIALLENAGIMNLNANAIKHFSWTDSPIYGESGYFNVYLEGEPQSISVVNKSTGTVNAEVGAI

-750 TTTRTLKDITV
+750 TTTRTQKDITV
-761 VTSGVASNA
+761 VTSSVASNVN
-770 QTDVYGATTV
+770 TDAYGTTTV
-780 SEKGWVL
+780 TDEGWVL
-787 KDDWANQSTWED
+787 KDDWANHSVWED

-808 ADGTFDAQTIKEN
+808 ADGTYDAQTIKEH

-831 ITFTGEGGKSEG
+831 ISFTGEGGKAEG
-843 ESSITADAFTMTVVN
+843 ESSVTNDVFTMTVVN
-858 SLISEGKA
+858 ALISEGKA
-866 FDGSVIVSETLD
+866 FDGSVVTSEVLD
-878 ALNSNFTLGRYGTLN
+878 AENGAFSLAQSGTLS
-893 KNFGFQGLT
+893 KNFGFKGISKAT
-902 NVTRVTIRDG
+902 SVSVADG
-912 YSLVLAGDAVASASA
+912 YALVLSGDAVDSASE

-932 GTPVSVS
+932 GAAVSVGN
-939 DGRLVLGLNVA
+939 GRLVLGLNVA
-950 PYSDYRGIVD
+950 PYANYRGSLD
-960 TVTLDTN
+960 AVTLN
-967 SGQAVLEVAAGE
+967 ASSGQAVLEASAGE
-979 FTAGKVNAVQ
+979 FAADKVNAVK

-996 QNATLSIA
+996 QNAKLTIA
-1004 DLDTDG
+1004 DLDTDA

-1016 EQSGSLNLTGA
+1016 EKSGSLNLSGA

-1039 IDAADTLTV
+1039 IDAV
-1048 SGNWTGAGTIANN
+1048 
-1061 KSITASNWAV
+1061 
-1071 SNTINNAK
+1071 
-1079 DNSVVTLSSG
+1079 
-1089 TNSLGIVVGGKLVA
+1089 
-1103 NADFSADTL
+1103 
-1112 RNVKSLSVS
+1112 
-1121 SSVDGQID
+1121 
-1129 ALAAD
+1129 
-1134 VITNAGSLDVKS
+1134 
-1146 LTKTQ
+1146 
-1151 GVDYTQTAGSI
+1151 
-1162 TVTDNWFA
+1162 
-1170 NSTLHLNGGTLV
+1170 
-1182 RDSLGANTVTVAGA
+1182 
-1196 DLDLGSITSET
+1196 
-1207 DFTLSSGTVTAD
+1207 
-1219 EIHLT
+1219 
-1224 EDGKFTV
+1224 
-1231 SGGTLEINYDS
+1231 
-1242 IFTNSVSEAVGLN
+1242 
-1255 VIGLESTKPETVKTV
+1255 
-1270 LTDLFSRYVAG
+1270 
-1281 DVAESIAQNATFD
+1281 
-1294 GGKLVINVDHL
+1294 
-1305 STTERDDLAKAFNKI
+1305 
-1320 FADTTI
+1320 
-1326 EFKGDVSGQ
+1326 
-1335 SEESQLT
+1335 
-1342 VAKVNELQ
+1342 
-1350 KNVADLASVIYV
+1350 
-1362 DRKLQGENKNVS
+1362 
-1374 IGGASGIGQ
+1374 
-1383 SVGFA
+1383 
-1388 GIENAASVAVEGGRK
+1388 
-1403 LVLIGGNAADYAVTS
+1403 
-1418 NSTITTVSDG
+1418 
-1428 STLELG
+1428 
-1434 SLGSDTA
+1434 
-1441 NKGTMGTVVL
+1441 
-1451 SSNSDEA
+1451 
-1458 QLKAV
+1458 
-1463 TGQFT
+1463 
-1468 IAKVDASKNGLVSV
+1468 
-1482 AQNATLSIADLDT
+1482 
-1495 DGTSSVNV
+1495 
-1503 EQSGSLNLTGAAVI
+1503 
-1517 AGSVENAGSI
+1517 
-1527 DAADTLTVSGNWT
+1527 DTLTVSGNWT

-1549 SISASNWTVAN
+1549 SISASDWTVAN
-1560 TINNATDNTVV
+1560 TINNATDNT
-1571 TFASGTNEVGTI
+1571 
-1583 VGGKVEA
+1583 
-1590 KADFTAD
+1590 
-1597 ALSNIKSLDV
+1597 
-1607 ASSVEGQID
+1607 
-1616 ALAADTITNAGV
+1616 
-1628 LDVKNLAKTTGVDY
+1628 
-1642 TQTAGSI
+1642 
-1649 TVTDNW
+1649 
-1655 FAGSTLKLNGGTLTR
+1655 
-1670 SSLGSNDVTI
+1670 
-1680 AGASVDVDTLTSD
+1680 
-1693 TNFTLNSGSVSADSI
+1693 
-1708 ALSQTGRFTVAG
+1708 
-1720 GTLETNYDSIFTDS
+1720 
-1734 TAEEVGLNVI
+1734 
-1744 GLEAQAP
+1744 
-1751 ESVKNVLTE
+1751 
-1760 FFTRYVAGDVAQ
+1760 
-1772 SIAQNAVFE
+1772 
-1781 GGKLIVKVDHLTT
+1781 
-1794 TQRDDLTEAFNKI
+1794 
-1807 FADAAIEFQGDIS
+1807 
-1820 GTTEDS
+1820 
-1826 KLTVAK
+1826 
-1832 VNQLQANVAELAS
+1832 
-1845 VIYVDRNLQGENTDV
+1845 
-1860 SVGGASGIGQSVG
+1860 
-1873 FAGIEN
+1873 
-1879 AKSVT
+1879 
-1884 VEGGKKLVL
+1884 
-1893 IGGDSAD
+1893 
-1900 YAMTADSTTTT
+1900 
-1911 VRAGS
+1911 
-1916 TLELGSLGSETANK
+1916 
-1930 GTIGT
+1930 
-1935 VTLSSGSD
+1935 
-1943 QAQLK
+1943 
-1948 AVTGEFAVA
+1948 
-1957 KLDATQNGLVTVAQ
+1957 
-1971 NAALSIADLDTD
+1971 
-1983 STSGVDIAKAGSL
+1983 
-1996 KLTGEASVAGSV
+1996 
-2008 KNEGTISADEMLS
+2008 
-2021 AAGSW
+2021 
-2026 IGSGTIAN
+2026 
-2034 AKEITASDWS
+2034 
-2044 VANTINNATDDS
+2044 

-2120 LTKAEGVDYTQTAG
+2120 LTKTQGVDYTQTAG
-2134 TITVTDNW
+2134 SISVADNW

-2173 LGSITSETDFTLAS
+2173 LGSITSDTDFTLAS
-2187 GSVSADR
+2187 GSVSADT
-2194 INLTEEG
+2194 ISLTEEG

-2331 SVIYVDRKLQGDNAA
+2331 SVIYVDRKLQGDSAA

-2377 LVLIGSSSA
+2377 LVLIGSSAS
-2386 DYAMTDAE
+2386 DYAMTDAG

-2438 NGAYS
+2438 NGTYS
-2443 MGALTGSRGTV
+2443 MGALTGSRGNV
-2454 SIHQGAGFTA
+2454 RVDQGAAFTA
-2464 ASLELSDSEITNA
+2464 ASLELADSEITNA
-2477 GTMTVTGDMSLD
+2477 GTLTVTGDVSLD
-2489 STNLTNEARMT
+2489 STNLTNEERMT

-2565 SLHNTATLTQ
+2565 ALHNTATLTQ

-2588 ASGTAEMDTVIL
+2588 ASGNAEMETVIL
-2600 EGESAS
+2600 DGENAV
-2606 LENTGMLIINHL
+2606 LENTGMLIVDHL
-2618 IVRNGASA
+2618 IVRNGATA

-2713 LSGALSNAGT
+2713 LSGALSNAGK

-2728 SVAFAATDGATNVFE
+2728 TVAFAAADGATNVFE
-2743 NTGSIEASSVSAS
+2743 NTGSIEVSSVSAS
-2756 DTGADRRITIN
+2756 DTGADSRITIN

-2773 AGELSIA
+2773 ADELSIA

-2820 YKVGGSDAGTVS
+2820 YTVGGSDAGTS
-2832 TLTVGTMTSDSTL
+2832 SNLNVGTITSDSTL
-2845 TIAEGGTV
+2845 TIAEGGRV
-2853 HVDTINLSGDKTAHL
+2853 HVDTIDLTGSKTAHL

-3004 ANPAYTALYVGS
+3004 ANPGYTALYVGS
-3016 TEEAAAAGVSDAN
+3016 AEQAAAAGVTDAN
-3029 ILDNSIGFKQVVNVS
+3029 ILDNSIGFKQVVNVA
-3044 GGMTVADGRHFVFVG
+3044 GGMTVADARHFVLVG
-3059 ENQSSAGD
+3059 ENQSTAGD

-3072 GNLSIVRNGMVTLGS
+3072 GNLSIVRNGMLTLGS

-3139 LPQDTT
+3139 LPEDTT

-3159 ELINWGTFAVGDLKT
+3159 ELINWGTFAVADLKT

-3202 KTAEFDALTV
+3202 KTAEFDALTL

-3230 TVEATTLALNA
+3230 TVTAATLALSA

-3291 GVITQT
+3291 GSVTQT

-3314 SSIAG
+3314 SSIGG
-3319 SINNT
+3319 SLNNT

-3401 KTPGEAAVEND
+3401 KTPGEAAVENE

-3424 GSISGTGTL
+3424 GSITGTGTL
-3433 VSESTLT
+3433 VAESTLT

-3450 GIKTDSLANSGSI
+3450 GIKTDSLANSGNI
-3463 TADNLTITANG
+3463 TADNLTIAGSGDNSG
-3474 TNEGHLSLSESLDG
+3474 QMSLSESL
-3488 DLANNGRLTIEGG
+3488 NGNLTNSGQLTIEGG
-3501 ENFTLAGGTLI
+3501 ENFTLAGGTLS
-3512 NNGNVLARDNVTIDG
+3512 NNGSFLAKENVTIDG

-3552 EAGKAIH
+3552 EAGKALH

-3571 SAENVAIVNDGNIN
+3571 SAQDVAVVNDGSIN

-3596 SGTGTIGT
+3596 TGSGTFGT

-3618 QGTLLGSSLANA
+3618 QGTVLGSSLANA

-3650 AEDAVFTN
+3650 AEDAVFT
-3658 SFDNRAEGEMNL
+3658 SAFDNRAEGEMNL

-3680 EGTLTLGDGFEFA
+3680 EGTLTLGDGLEFA

-3706 GSMTIA
+3706 GSITIA
-3712 GGTIQQ
+3712 GGTIHQ

-3734 ALNVEAGKSASGDS
+3734 ALNVEAGKSASGDA
-3748 LHAAMGDA
+3748 LTVAMGSA
-3756 ADVASTNNG
+3756 EDVASVNNG
-3765 TLNFGSINVEQGKIT
+3765 TLDFESIGVDQGTIT
-3780 GSGTLGSETSTII
+3780 GSGTLGGETSSIT
-3793 VGANGSVEQ
+3793 VGVNGSVEQ

-3822 GAGSNAGT
+3822 AAGSNTGT

-3835 FTVGKGEQFVNEGSI
+3835 FTVGKGGQFVNAGTI

-3857 VANTDNR
+3857 VANIDNR
-3864 NEVTFGNSATFS
+3864 KEMTFGNGAAFS

-3890 KLNVA
+3890 KLTVA
-3895 FGDNAASGTG
+3895 TGDNATSGTG
-3905 SLTVNAGLDVGTA
+3905 SLTVNAGLDVGA
-3918 GKLTIEGP
+3918 DGKLTIEGP
-3926 DAIASITGGATIDG
+3926 DASASITGGATIDG

-3953 TSESTGHIVA
+3953 ASESTGHIVA

-3990 FGKGWFENSTINIE
+3990 LGKGWFENSTINIE

-4014 DDEGNDSGMLG
+4014 DDEGNSSGMLG

-4045 IEEKIHYK
+4045 SEEKIHYK

-4091 ASITLAGGVLETSLD
+4091 ASITLDGGVLETSLD

-4139 VKDEISSGLELGS
+4139 VKDEIASGLELGS
-4152 GTIAFNDDHY
+4152 GTIAFNDDYY

-4191 DMTGELT
+4191 DMSGELT
-4198 VDTVHDLEK
+4198 VDTVHDLED

-4240 GGTAGE
+4240 GGAAGE

-4257 KDVANADSVRIE
+4257 KDVAKADSVRIE

-4290 YGDGNKLLTDAADGG
+4290 YGDGNKLLTDASDGG

-4343 NGEFADWWIVN
+4343 NGEFADWWIAN

-4384 VGTDANQGTL
+4384 VGTDANEGTL

-4416 VAGDLVNTGRAEYDD
+4416 VAGDLFNEGRAEYDD

-4458 HSNTGVSIW
+4458 HSNTGISIW
-4467 NGMTVASGASGSNG
+4467 NDMTIASGASGSNG

-4535 AGEIFN
+4535 AGDLFN
-4541 EGQALYNDMTIVN
+4541 EGQAVYNDMTVVN

-4579 TGVSIWNGMTVADG
+4579 TGVSIWN
-4593 ASGSNGKPLADDA
+4593 
-4606 PKGHEEGFASDSAVQ
+4606 
-4621 IGSAETGGVFEIGGS
+4621 
-4636 FDNHGILDASEV
+4636 
-4648 EATEV
+4648 
-4653 AGDLFNEG
+4653 
-4661 RAEYDDMN
+4661 
-4669 VIGGGSSINEG
+4669 
-4680 FERGDILTVSDGSTH
+4680 
-4695 ENTGVSIWNN
+4695 
-4705 IKITEGS
+4705 
-4712 SGSNGTTL
+4712 
-4720 AEDAPKGH
+4720 
-4728 EEGFATDSIVQVGTD
+4728 
-4743 AADEVF
+4743 
-4749 EIAGSYDN
+4749 
-4757 HGRLDA
+4757 
-4763 ANIETTDVAGDL
+4763 
-4775 YNEGQATYD
+4775 
-4784 DMDIADGGS
+4784 
-4793 SVNEGYERGDI
+4793 
-4804 LTVSDGGTH
+4804 
-4813 TNTGVSIWNN
+4813 N

-4832 SNGDPLAPDAPK
+4832 SNGNPLAPDAPK

-4897 QAQYDDMTITAGG
+4897 QARYDDMTITAGG

-4933 SGVSIWNNIT
+4933 SGISIWNNIQIT
-4943 IGEGGSGE
+4943 EGGSGE

-4996 LTNDGKANYDDMHV
+4996 LTNDGNANYDDMHV

-5106 IMKTPST
+5106 IMKKPNP

-5134 FGDELGAAG
+5134 FGGEMGAAG

-5154 APVTVGEGSLAVGQG
+5154 APVTIGEGSLAVGQG

-5250 TWLGGWLDEDNLYAL
+5250 TWLGGWLDEDNLFAL

-5293 VTTVYPDISIPE
+5293 VTTVYPDISIPDI
-5305 VTNDDMDQN
+5305 TNDDMDQN

-5326 TLRDEDLSVDEKTKI
+5326 TLRDEDLSVEEKTKI

-5433 TASQNA
+5433 TASQSA
-5439 VFGAAFAYSK
+5439 VFGAAFSYSK
-5449 GDVESSGDWLKTRSN
+5449 GDVESSGDWLKTMSD

-5536 IPHAGLHALYGMTDG
+5536 IPHAGLRALYGMTDG

-5663 QVNAKIRFVF
+5663 QINAKIRFVF

>member
-77 CASVGGTMKE
+77 CASVGGTMKD
-87 GVCYIGDGTQDST
+87 GVCYVGDGTQTST
-100 VVEAV
+100 VIEAV

-118 GGISYYAETIGSF
+118 GGSGQSDYGIDSF
-131 INDGGSYTLTNKTG
+131 ASNGGSGRIVNNEG
-145 AELVIKG
+145 AK
-152 GSEGVG
+152 
-158 IDYFAEKGSGK
+158 
-169 IINDKDANL
+169 
-178 SICGGNEANSS
+178 
-189 GINYLAFGTNST
+189 
-201 VTIENSGTTT
+201 TT
-211 ITGGAAT
+211 ITGGTERYSYGINNLAT
-218 HAEGIHVLAHQ
+218 DTGSTGIIENFGSMSITSGSFINSSGIGSIASNGGIGQIINRKSGELTIAGVSGYAISTIGTGIGSSGTIENWGTMDITGGSDYGATGILDVASDGGTGQITNQEGAILTISNGSDSSADGIAYFATGSGSTGILENSGTITLTINSEADSNSISYFAHD
-229 GGNAVIDNL
+229 GGTAKFINNSGAILMIAGNPKSYNAIINDFAYGAGS
-238 TGAKLSI
+238 TGIIENSGSI
-245 IGGSAFDAY
+245 TINGGSAQKAN
-254 GISDL
+254 GINFFSV
-259 AYDGGSGKIVNH
+259 DGGSGKIVNNNGGKLAINGGTGERAYGIENFANFDSIGTIENSGTITITGGYSSGILFF
-271 VGAELII
+271 VSEGGTGSIINNKGAEL
-278 MGGSSES
+278 
-285 GIYSLAAG
+285 
-293 TNSYGAIENYGTM
+293 T
-306 TITGSADDNGMV
+306 
-318 RLTYNDGTAEIINH
+318 
-332 TGAELLI
+332 I
-339 SGGSGSYARG
+339 SGGSAASG
-349 ISNVTQF
+349 IANVF
-356 GGTTKV
+356 
-362 INSAGAKLEITG
+362 S
-374 GSGQYADGIGSFVSE
+374 GSGA
-389 GTTGTLENSGIL
+389 
-401 SITGG
+401 
-406 SYEAAEGMTTFASEG
+406 
-421 TGTIINTEGAE
+421 
-432 FSITGGST
+432 
-440 GDTMG
+440 
-445 IKHFTINPS
+445 
-454 TTGTIENSG
+454 TGTIENSG
-463 TMTISGGADDY
+463 TFKITGVDSV
-474 AFGIEYFA
+474 GIEDVVSD
-482 YKGGTGKII
+482 GGTGKII
-491 NHKGG
+491 NNKGAEFSITG
-496 EISISG
+496 DSSSGISSFVSGIGSLGTIENHGKLTVSG
-502 GGVDSDGI
+502 GSSSLTYGIRNLVSDGI
-510 SRFAYDT
+510 AKILNRAGAELSITGGSSTNAA
-517 DSVGLIDNFGN
+517 GILNF
-528 IEITASTSANGIG
+528 
-541 TLADNGAT
+541 
-549 VEINNFKDAKLT
+549 
-561 IGSGQHASGIS
+561 ASGRDS
-572 CFVVDHGSTVNV
+572 
-584 KNFGTVSISG
+584 
-594 ASYSGIVWFADYGGT
+594 T
-609 GTIINSEGA
+609 GTIENYGILTITGYTSSGVSNLASSRGTGQLINFAGA
-618 ELLITAGSS
+618 ELTINGESG
-627 DNAYGINIVADSYS
+627 AYGIATLGASGS
-641 TATIENSGKLTISG
+641 TGSIENSGT
-655 SSSSAGIYN
+655 
-664 LASGRNSTG
+664 
-673 TIKNSGS
+673 
-680 MTITGGSEQ
+680 
-689 EAGIFSLADEV
+689 
-700 GSTASIENTGILNL
+700 LNL
-714 NKWAI
+714 DKWAI

-724 GNASVTNKSTGT
+724 GNASVTNKSSGT

-750 TTTRTLKDITV
+750 TTTRTQKDITV
-761 VTSGVASNA
+761 VTSAVASNVK
-770 QTDVYGATTV
+770 TDAYGTTTV
-780 SEKGWVL
+780 TEEGWVL
-787 KDDWANQSTWED
+787 KDDWANHSVWED
-799 GGKLTITDI
+799 GGQLTITDI
-808 ADGTFDAQTIKEN
+808 ADGTYDAQTIKEN

-967 SGQAVLEVAAGE
+967 SGQAVLEAAAGE

-996 QNATLSIA
+996 QNATLTIS
-1004 DLDTDG
+1004 DLDTDA
-1010 TSSVNV
+1010 TSSVDV
-1016 EQSGSLNLTGA
+1016 EESGSLHLTGA
-1027 AVIAGSVENAGS
+1027 AVIAGSVANSGS

-1061 KSITASNWAV
+1061 KSITASNWTV
-1071 SNTINNAK
+1071 SNTINNSK

-1121 SSVDGQID
+1121 SSVDGQIE

-1134 VITNAGSLDVKS
+1134 TITNAGVLEVKS
-1146 LTKTQ
+1146 LTKAE

-1162 TVTDNWFA
+1162 SVTDNWFA
-1170 NSTLHLNGGTLV
+1170 NSTLKFNGGTLS
-1182 RDSLGANTVTVAGA
+1182 RSSLGSNTVTVSGA
-1196 DLDLGSITSET
+1196 DLDLESITSET
-1207 DFTLSSGTVTAD
+1207 DFTLNSGTVTAD
-1219 EIHLT
+1219 QITLT
-1224 EDGKFTV
+1224 ENGKFTV
-1231 SGGTLEINYDS
+1231 SGGTLETNYDS
-1242 IFTNSVSEAVGLN
+1242 IFTKSVSEAVGLN
-1255 VIGLESTKPETVKTV
+1255 VIGLDSTKPETVETV

-1281 DVAESIAQNATFD
+1281 DVAQSIVQNATFD
-1294 GGKLVINVDHL
+1294 SGKLVINVDHL

-1320 FADTTI
+1320 FADTAI

-1482 AQNATLSIADLDT
+1482 AQNATLSITDLDT
-1495 DGTSSVNV
+1495 DATSSVNV
-1503 EQSGSLNLTGAAVI
+1503 DESGSLNLTGAAVI
-1517 AGSVENAGSI
+1517 AGAVANAGSI

-1540 GAGTIANNK
+1540 GTGTIANNK
-1549 SISASNWTVAN
+1549 SISASNWSVAN
-1560 TINNATDNTVV
+1560 TINNETDSTVV
-1571 TFASGTNEVGTI
+1571 TFASGTNAVGTI
-1583 VGGKVEA
+1583 VGGKIEA

-1597 ALSNIKSLDV
+1597 ALSNVKSLDV
-1607 ASSVEGQID
+1607 ASSVEGQIN

-1628 LDVKNLAKTTGVDY
+1628 LDVKNLAKTKGVDY

-1655 FAGSTLKLNGGTLTR
+1655 FADSTLKLNGGTLVR
-1670 SSLGSNDVTI
+1670 DSLGSNDVTV

-1708 ALSQTGRFTVAG
+1708 DLSQKDRFTVAG
-1720 GTLETNYDSIFTDS
+1720 GTLETNYESIFTES

-1744 GLEAQAP
+1744 GLDAQAP
-1751 ESVKNVLTE
+1751 ESVKNILTE
-1760 FFTRYVAGDVAQ
+1760 FFTRYVAGDVAE

-1860 SVGGASGIGQSVG
+1860 SVGGTSGIAQSVG

-1893 IGGDSAD
+1893 IGGDTAD

-1930 GTIGT
+1930 GTMGA
-1935 VTLSSGSD
+1935 VTLSSASG

-1948 AVTGEFAVA
+1948 AVTGEFAIA
-1957 KLDATQNGLVTVAQ
+1957 KVDAKQNGLVTVAQ
-1971 NAALSIADLDTD
+1971 NAVLSIADLDAD
-1983 STSGVDIAKAGSL
+1983 STSGLDIAHAGSL

-2008 KNEGTISADEMLS
+2008 KNEGTISADETLA

-2026 IGSGTIAN
+2026 TGSGTIAN
-2034 AKEITASDWS
+2034 AKEISASDWS

-2068 TIAGGKVAANADFSA
+2068 AVVGGKVAANADFSA
-2083 DALRNVKSLD
+2083 TSLKGVKSL
-2093 VAASVEGQIDAL
+2093 SVSEAVDARIDSL
-2105 AADFI
+2105 AADAI
-2110 TNAGDLEVKS
+2110 VNAGS
-2120 LTKAEGVDYTQTAG
+2120 LAVSTLAKAENVVYTQTAG
-2134 TITVTDNW
+2134 SIEVTDNW
-2142 FANSTLNLNGGTLVR
+2142 FANSTVNLNGGTLVR

-2173 LGSITSETDFTLAS
+2173 LGSITSDTDFTLTS
-2187 GSVSADR
+2187 GSVSADT

-2201 KFTVSGGELSTGYSN
+2201 KFSVSGGELSTGYSN

-2231 GLESAQPE
+2231 GLESGQPE

-2377 LVLIGSSSA
+2377 LVLIGSSAS
-2386 DYAMTDAE
+2386 DYAMTDAG

-2438 NGAYS
+2438 NGTYS
-2443 MGALTGSRGTV
+2443 MGALTGSRGNV
-2454 SIHQGAGFTA
+2454 RVDQGAAFTA
-2464 ASLELSDSEITNA
+2464 ASLELADSEITNA
-2477 GTMTVTGDMSLD
+2477 GTLTVTGDVSLD
-2489 STNLTNEARMT
+2489 STNLTNEERMT
-2500 VAGNLE
+2500 VSGSLK

-2565 SLHNTATLTQ
+2565 ALHNTATLTQ

-2588 ASGTAEMDTVIL
+2588 ASGNAEMDTVIL
-2600 EGESAS
+2600 DGENAV

-2618 IVRNGASA
+2618 IVRNSASA

-2691 FADGKGLTVTAEG
+2691 FADGKGLSVTAEG

-2713 LSGALSNAGT
+2713 LSGALSNAGK

-2728 SVAFAATDGATNVFE
+2728 TVAFAAADGATNVFE

-2756 DTGADRRITIN
+2756 GTGADRRITIN

-2773 AGELSIA
+2773 ADELSIA

-2806 GGSMSLEALGSGNA
+2806 GGSMALEALGSGNA
-2820 YKVGGSDAGTVS
+2820 YTVGGSAAGTS
-2832 TLTVGTMTSDSTL
+2832 SNLNVGTITSDSTL
-2845 TIAEGGTV
+2845 TIAEGGRV
-2853 HVDTINLSGDKTAHL
+2853 HVDTIDLTGSKTAHL

-2929 FDDAMYSTSVAGDI
+2929 FDDAMYSASVAGDV
-2943 LAKLDAI
+2943 LTKLDAI
-2950 DANDPSW
+2950 DDNDPSW
-2957 GTLEVAFNGEA
+2957 GALEVAFNGEA

-2975 TANRVQATDPEGGS
+2975 TANRVKATDAEGGS

-3004 ANPAYTALYVGS
+3004 ANPGYTALYVGS
-3016 TEEAAAAGVSDAN
+3016 AEDAAAAGVTDVN
-3029 ILDNSIGFKQVVNVS
+3029 ILDNSIGFKQVVNVA
-3044 GGMTVADGRHFVFVG
+3044 GGMTVADGRHFVLVG
-3059 ENQSSAGD
+3059 ENQSTAGD

-3139 LPQDTT
+3139 LPEDTT

-3181 LTNYGLLDVAT
+3181 LTNYGLIDVTT

-3202 KTAEFDALTV
+3202 KTAEFDALTL

-3230 TVEATTLALNA
+3230 TVTAATLALNA

-3291 GVITQT
+3291 GSITQT

-3319 SINNT
+3319 SLNNT

-3330 EGSALTIAE
+3330 EGCALTIAE

-3346 GSGTFNAAADI
+3346 GSGTFNVAADI

-3424 GSISGTGTL
+3424 GSITGTGTL
-3433 VSESTLT
+3433 VAESTLT
-3440 VGENGSIDQS
+3440 VGENGSVDQTNVDA
-3450 GIKTDSLANSGSI
+3450 GSLTNSGNI
-3463 TADNLTITANG
+3463 TADNLTIAGSGDNSG
-3474 TNEGHLSLSESLDG
+3474 QMSLSESL
-3488 DLANNGRLTIEGG
+3488 NGNLTNSGQLTIEGG
-3501 ENFTLAGGTLI
+3501 ENFTLAGGTVI
-3512 NNGNVLARDNVTIDG
+3512 NNGNVLARENVTIDG

-3571 SAENVAIVNDGNIN
+3571 SAQDVAVVNDGSIN

-3596 SGTGTIGT
+3596 TGSGTFGT

-3618 QGTLLGSSLANA
+3618 QGTVIGSSLANA

-3650 AEDAVFTN
+3650 AEDAVFT
-3658 SFDNRAEGEMNL
+3658 SAFDNRAEGEMNL

-3706 GSMTIA
+3706 GSITIA
-3712 GGTIQQ
+3712 GGTIHQ

-3734 ALNVEAGKSASGDS
+3734 ALNVEAGKSASGDA
-3748 LHAAMGDA
+3748 LTVAMGSA
-3756 ADVASTNNG
+3756 EDVASVNNG
-3765 TLNFGSINVEQGKIT
+3765 TLDFESIGVDQGKIT
-3780 GSGTLGSETSTII
+3780 GSGTLGGETSSIT
-3793 VGANGSVEQ
+3793 VGVNGSVEQ

-3822 GAGSNAGT
+3822 AAGSNTGT

-3835 FTVGKGEQFVNEGSI
+3835 FTVGKGGQFVNAGTI

-3857 VANTDNR
+3857 VANVDNR
-3864 NEVTFGNSATFS
+3864 KDMTFGNGAAFS

-3890 KLNVA
+3890 KLTVA
-3895 FGDNAASGTG
+3895 TGDNATSGTG
-3905 SLTVNAGLDVGTA
+3905 SLTVNAGLDVGA
-3918 GKLTIEGP
+3918 DGKLTIEGP
-3926 DAIASITGGATIDG
+3926 DASASITGGATVSG
-3940 TFATSGNTTIDRI
+3940 TFATSGNTSIDRI

-3990 FGKGWFENSTINIE
+3990 LGKGWFENSTINIE

-4014 DDEGNDSGMLG
+4014 DDEGNSSGMLG

-4045 IEEKIHYK
+4045 SEEKIHYK

-4091 ASITLAGGVLETSLD
+4091 ASITLDGGVLETSLD

-4139 VKDEISSGLELGS
+4139 VKDEIASGLELGS
-4152 GTIAFNDDHY
+4152 GTIAFNDDYY

-4191 DMTGELT
+4191 DMSGELT

-4240 GGTAGE
+4240 GGAAGE

-4257 KDVANADSVRIE
+4257 KDVAKADSVRIE

-4290 YGDGNKLLTDAADGG
+4290 YGDGNKLLTDASDGG

-4343 NGEFADWWIVN
+4343 NGEFADWWIAN

-4384 VGTDANQGTL
+4384 VGTDANEGAL

-4416 VAGDLVNTGRAEYDD
+4416 VAGDLFNEGRAEYDD

-4467 NGMTVASGASGSNG
+4467 NGMTIADGASGSNG

-4535 AGEIFN
+4535 AGDLFN
-4541 EGQALYNDMTIVN
+4541 EGQAVYNDMTVVN

-4579 TGVSIWNGMTVADG
+4579 TGVSIWNGMTIADG

-4606 PKGHEEGFASDSAVQ
+4606 PKGHEEGFVSDSAVQ

-4648 EATEV
+4648 ETTEV

-4669 VIGGGSSINEG
+4669 VTGGGSSINAG

-4763 ANIETTDVAGDL
+4763 AAIETTDVAGDL

-4832 SNGDPLAPDAPK
+4832 SNGNPLAPDAPK

-4873 DNHGGLDA
+4873 ENHGGLDA

-4897 QAQYDDMTITAGG
+4897 QARYDDMTITAGG

-4933 SGVSIWNNIT
+4933 SGISIWNNIQIT
-4943 IGEGGSGE
+4943 EGGSGE

-4996 LTNDGKANYDDMHV
+4996 LTNDGNANYDDMHV

-5106 IMKTPST
+5106 IMKKPNP

-5134 FGDELGAAG
+5134 FGGEMGAAG

-5154 APVTVGEGSLAVGQG
+5154 APVTIGEGSLAVGQG

-5250 TWLGGWLDEDNLYAL
+5250 TWLGGWLDEDNLFAL

-5280 SDDEIWVIADLDD
+5280 SADEIWVIADLDD
-5293 VTTVYPDISIPE
+5293 VTTVYPDISIPDI
-5305 VTNDDMDQN
+5305 TNDDMDQN

-5326 TLRDEDLSVDEKTKI
+5326 TLRDEDLSVEEKTKI

-5433 TASQNA
+5433 TASQSA
-5439 VFGAAFAYSK
+5439 VFGAAFSYSK
-5449 GDVESSGDWLKTRSN
+5449 GDVESSGDWLKTMSN

-5488 AYQWSQADISQTIGA
+5488 AYQWSTADISQTIGA

-5536 IPHAGLHALYGMTDG
+5536 IPHAGLRALYGMTDG

-5607 EQDVTVYNS
+5607 DQDVTVYNS

-5663 QVNAKIRFVF
+5663 QINAKIRFVF